1 MASKKLLF
9 GTAGIPRSAKG
20 NNSIAG
26 IERLRELDLD
36 CMELEFV
43 QGVRMGETG
52 AGNVLEAAEKR
63 NIALS
68 VHAPYYINLNSPEEE
83 KLKASQERIYK
94 AARIGSLCGAE
105 SIVLH
110 AAFYQKSSKQDTYKR
125 VSKALKE
132 LTGQLRDEGIRAV
145 LRPETMGKRTQFG
158 TLEEVL
164 ALSTEIE
171 GVMPCLDFSHM
182 HAREGKENSY
192 SEFMAI
198 LSKVE
203 ETLGKEGLSNMHMH
217 ISGIKYDKN
226 GEKKHL
232 TLKESDFNYPELL
245 RAIKEFEIGGL
256 VICESPSLEEDA
268 LLLRRIYSEY
278 NLL

>member
-182 HAREGKENSY
+182 HAREGRENSY